1 MHPDILRQLAAEHT
15 RDLITEAG
23 AAGTAREARH
33 TQRRRLAAHL
43 RRSTRLAA
51 QQPGPRR
58 GSKIPVTPT
67 ADGRGKG
74 VLVVLTKNPTA
85 QHIRERN
92 SLTMTR
98 DAVTSDQ
105 LPPSG
110 LPFSVAVRGGGLLFL
125 SGQVA
130 QEPATGELVD
140 GDVAQ
145 EADQILHNIAA
156 TLAAI
161 GKDLDDVIR
170 VGVYLTDM
178 SQFGAMN
185 EAYRRHFAEPYPAR
199 TAIGVAALPLGAA
212 VEMDVV
218 VG

>member
-1 MHPDILRQLAAEHT
+1 MP
-15 RDLITEAG
+15 
-23 AAGTAREARH
+23 RE
-33 TQRRRLAAHL
+33 
-43 RRSTRLAA
+43 
-51 QQPGPRR
+51 
-58 GSKIPVTPT
+58 
-67 ADGRGKG
+67 
-74 VLVVLTKNPTA
+74 
-85 QHIRERN
+85 
-92 SLTMTR
+92 
-98 DAVTSDQ
+98 AVTSDE

-130 QEPATGELVD
+130 QDPATGELID
-140 GDVAQ
+140 GDAGQ
-145 EADQILHNIAA
+145 QADQVLRNLAT

-161 GKDLDDVIR
+161 GKDMADVIR

-178 SQFGAMN
+178 SQFDAMN
-185 EAYRRHFAEPYPAR
+185 EAYRRHFDEPYPAR

>member
-1 MHPDILRQLAAEHT
+1 
-15 RDLITEAG
+15 
-23 AAGTAREARH
+23 
-33 TQRRRLAAHL
+33 
-43 RRSTRLAA
+43 
-51 QQPGPRR
+51 
-58 GSKIPVTPT
+58 
-67 ADGRGKG
+67 
-74 VLVVLTKNPTA
+74 
-85 QHIRERN
+85 
-92 SLTMTR
+92 MTR

-130 QEPATGELVD
+130 QNPATGELID

-145 EADQILHNIAA
+145 QADQILRNIAA

-178 SQFGAMN
+178 SQFGAIN

-212 VEMDVV
+212 VEMDTAQQPSAPAPGSRRCRSSSTATEPSSTSKTCSRTRRTRILRAVRPNTPLR
-218 VG
+218 